1 LWLLVPEAAR
11 DILCKLWIVR
21 GHFRAECSSR
31 LHERGAPDYIPTIE
45 ENQEA
50 IMAGKK
56 DSKRERKREE
66 NIP

>member
-1 LWLLVPEAAR
+1 VGL
-11 DILCKLWIVR
+11 
-21 GHFRAECSSR
+21 
-31 LHERGAPDYIPTIE
+31 PTIE